1 MNDVW
6 ERKRKLD
13 EDIGECLGGKVFK
26 GDKGEERESMI
37 KLVRCVMKGRRGGY
51 DVSWSL
57 NWK

>member
-26 GDKGEERESMI
+26 GDEGEERESMI
-37 KLVRCVMKGRRGGY
+37 KLVRCVMKGRRCGY

>member
-1 MNDVW
+1 MT
-6 ERKRKLD
+6 LD

-26 GDKGEERESMI
+26 GDEGEERESMI
-37 KLVRCVMKGRRGGY
+37 KLVRCVMKGRRCGC